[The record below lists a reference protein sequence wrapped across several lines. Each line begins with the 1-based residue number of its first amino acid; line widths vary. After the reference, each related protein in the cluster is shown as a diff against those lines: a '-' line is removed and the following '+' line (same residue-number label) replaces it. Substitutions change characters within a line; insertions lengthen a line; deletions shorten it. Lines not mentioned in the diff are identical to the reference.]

1 MLIAHV
7 YISVCCPSHK
17 FDQICHVHLKST
29 DNSEKLSKIWGNLKS
44 EKLYKLWGDSCMTRN
59 CPTTAVFHKN
69 SRKRKQLPRQILLI
83 GGIHALT
90 QIQTWTQIQIW
101 IQIQELI
108 LIQIKRL
115 KSSLSHCNKHI
126 LLWNWYRLYLDIW
139 YFKKVPLW
147 TSNIF
152 IFSYDFTTRLY
163 GAVTPVKDQSVC
175 GSCWSFG
182 TVLIQFDRQYKIN
195 FMKQRFLLK

>member
-1 MLIAHV
+1 MR
-7 YISVCCPSHK
+7 K
-17 FDQICHVHLKST
+17 
-29 DNSEKLSKIWGNLKS
+29 SKIWETIQTLRGL
-44 EKLYKLWGDSCMTRN
+44 LHD
-59 CPTTAVFHKN
+59 P
-69 SRKRKQLPRQILLI
+69 QLSNN
-83 GGIHALT
+83 GGLPQEFTQEEAAAAPDTLDWRYALT